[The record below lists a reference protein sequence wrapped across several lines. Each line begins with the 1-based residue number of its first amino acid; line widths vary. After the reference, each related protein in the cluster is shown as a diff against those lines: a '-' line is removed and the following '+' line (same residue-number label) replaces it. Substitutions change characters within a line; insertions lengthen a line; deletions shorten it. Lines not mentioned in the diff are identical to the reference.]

1 MNKSSFFDKFKFWIL
16 KTLQMQFFLTIIS
29 LPILISWGLPVSL
42 ASTIGNI
49 IFAPILTI
57 FLFIS
62 SLIFF
67 FELFGISNSILIY
80 FLDQITS
87 LWYGI
92 LSFGSHN
99 WLLTFPGASYVIL
112 ILFPL
117 TALLVLQH
125 KKLNNLKNST
135 ICFALILLSAGVYL
149 KTLNITDSLETFE
162 NNNKKIIINYRD
174 KKINLIDHGALG
186 RSSSP
191 NSWLEYNLIPHLIKK
206 FGHADIH
213 NLEINNV
220 NLRTIKA
227 IECLSQKT
235 KINKIAFN
243 KHFYNIN
250 EFLNKYKE

>member
-16 KTLQMQFFLTIIS
+16 KTLQIQFFLTIIS
-29 LPILISWGLPVSL
+29 LPILINWGLPVSL

-67 FELFGISNSILIY
+67 FELLGFSNDLLIY

-87 LWYGI
+87 LWYKL
-92 LSFGSHN
+92 LSLGSTK
-99 WLLTFPGASYVIL
+99 WLLTFPRASYLIL

-117 TALLVLQH
+117 IALLVLQH
-125 KKLNNLKNST
+125 KKLNNLRNST
-135 ICFALILLSAGVYL
+135 ICFALILLFAGIYL
-149 KTLNITDSLETFE
+149 KTLNITDTLETLE
-162 NNNKKIIINYRD
+162 NNNKKIIINYKD

-206 FGHADIH
+206 FGHS
-213 NLEINNV
+213 EINKIEISNI
-220 NLRTIKA
+220 NFRTIKA
-227 IECLSQKT
+227 VECLSQKT
-235 KINKIAFN
+235 KINKIVFN

-250 EFLNKYKE
+250 EFLIKYKE